1 MSNHH
6 QPNRTIYETIHSL
19 KKQLTIAV
27 SNSNTQEIKNILNRL
42 RKEVIPTEELIRTTK
57 IGISV
62 GKQRQNPDQEISK
75 LAKLIVNEWKNGVKK
90 EPNQSHPSTSNSTSN
105 STTNSNSNH
114 TNLSQK
120 SPINSSLKDIK
131 SPPPI
136 NSLKSSI
143 PSSSTSKRPSTS
155 TSAATSNSTN
165 LNSNLSNQTHNR
177 IGPRSSKTET
187 HLNFES
193 LQDKVRDGSMKSVF
207 DALIFDSDAPA
218 DLVYDR
224 AKSIE
229 SEVNQT
235 NDSNGYKNKM
245 RSLIFNL
252 KDKNNP
258 GLREAV
264 VSGEISSKRLC
275 SMGPADMASEERKA
289 QDRKLAEENLFK
301 ARGAGPQQAETD
313 AFRCG
318 RCGQRKCTYYQ
329 MQTRSADEPMTT
341 FVTCVNC
348 NNRWKFS

>member
-1 MSNHH
+1 
-6 QPNRTIYETIHSL
+6 
-19 KKQLTIAV
+19 V
-27 SNSNTQEIKNILNRL
+27 KNILNRL
-42 RKEVIPTEELIRTTK
+42 RKEVVPTEELIRTTK

-62 GKQRQNPDQEISK
+62 GKQRQNPDHEISK

-90 EPNQSHPSTSNSTSN
+90 EPNHPTHSSTPTHLASGSQP
-105 STTNSNSNH
+105 
-114 TNLSQK
+114 QK
-120 SPINSSLKDIK
+120 SF
-131 SPPPI
+131 
-136 NSLKSSI
+136 
-143 PSSSTSKRPSTS
+143 TKRT
-155 TSAATSNSTN
+155 
-165 LNSNLSNQTHNR
+165 
-177 IGPRSSKTET
+177 GPRSSKTET
-187 HLNFES
+187 HLKFES

-218 DLVYDR
+218 DLVYER

-229 SEVNQT
+229 SEVNRT

-264 VSGEISSKRLC
+264 VSGEISSMKLC

-329 MQTRSADEPMTT
+329 MQTRSADEPMTVSFEFFFYMT
-341 FVTCVNC
+341 SF
-348 NNRWKFS
+348 FGYYID

>member
-1 MSNHH
+1 MSSSS
-6 QPNRTIYETIHSL
+6 QPNRAMYETVHAL
-19 KKQLTIAV
+19 KKQLTSAV
-27 SNSNTQEIKNILNRL
+27 SASNTQEVKNILNRL
-42 RKEVIPTEELIRTTK
+42 RKEVVPTEELIRTTK

-62 GKQRQNPDQEISK
+62 GKQRQNPDHEISK

-90 EPNQSHPSTSNSTSN
+90 EPTNPTN
-105 STTNSNSNH
+105 STTPTTVASGSQ
-114 TNLSQK
+114 SQK
-120 SPINSSLKDIK
+120 SPTHSLKDLK
-131 SPPPI
+131 SPPPPKP
-136 NSLKSSI
+136 SVPSTSI
-143 PSSSTSKRPSTS
+143 SKRPSPSTS
-155 TSAATSNSTN
+155 TNVTPTGTATKRT
-165 LNSNLSNQTHNR
+165 
-177 IGPRSSKTET
+177 GPRSSKTET
-187 HLNFES
+187 HLKFES

-207 DALIFDSDAPA
+207 DALISDSDAPA
-218 DLVYDR
+218 DLVYER
-224 AKSIE
+224 AKAIE
-229 SEVNQT
+229 AEVNRT
-235 NDSNGYKNKM
+235 NDSTGYKNKM

-264 VSGEISSKRLC
+264 VSGELSSTKLC